1 MGFVVVAV
9 VVAKKGSQ
17 KRGTVFVAQHERLLA
32 EKMSLQLLS
41 ANPLILAKCCCDAH
55 AGQPLMKKWSDMKG
69 KGGKKVAAR
78 KRNDSAPVFAGWH
91 LCLQVK
97 VSVNL

>member
-1 MGFVVVAV
+1 MLWLLE
-9 VVAKKGSQ
+9 GSQ

-41 ANPLILAKCCCDAH
+41 TNPPILLKCFCDTD
-55 AGQPLMKKWSDMKG
+55 AGEPLMKKWTDVKR
-69 KGGKKVAAR
+69 KGGKKVAVR
-78 KRNDSAPVFAGWH
+78 KRNDSALVFEGWH

-97 VSVNL
+97 FSVNL

>member
-1 MGFVVVAV
+1 M
-9 VVAKKGSQ
+9 GSQ
-17 KRGTVFVAQHERLLA
+17 RRGTVFVAQQERLLA

-41 ANPLILAKCCCDAH
+41 TNPPILPKCFCDTD
-55 AGQPLMKKWSDMKG
+55 AGEPLVKRWTDVKRKD
-69 KGGKKVAAR
+69 GKKVAAG
-78 KRNDSAPVFAGWH
+78 KSNDSALVFAGWH